1 MHRRIA
7 FIAAVMAA
15 IAVSSAGGSSIAVA
29 AELPVSTKAILKE
42 LKLPESTLDDIDE
55 ELAVPADWIEKANK
69 EGKVILSTSWDHPQF
84 VKIAKPFQERYPKI
98 KLDLL
103 EGSFN
108 TRVIKTLVSWKM
120 GSPNTDILGEFGGA
134 YGQLDELGALE
145 NIEDLPGFQSSVD
158 IGRDP
163 NGKWVG
169 MQLRYWCMAYNTN
182 LVKKEQLPKTWEDLL
197 TDPQWRG
204 GQIAIGNRPQ
214 LWILMLWGAKGPEW
228 TTNFMKEFFE
238 KVQPQL
244 RKEGMDALIGLNIAG
259 EFKAVIPA
267 AEYRVKQ
274 NLNKGA
280 PISWHCPEPMPL
292 SVSEMGIMKKAPHL
306 YAAKL
311 FVNWFVSK
319 EGQVAQFYAD
329 HSPPVHKGLQ
339 DERFAAFPEE
349 LAGKKVAERSPQL
362 EGVMPPVLDVWNPLW
377 EKYSGNTAAGPSLKP

>member
-1 MHRRIA
+1 MNRTIA
-7 FIAAVMAA
+7 FAAVMTAA
-15 IAVSSAGGSSIAVA
+15 IAASGAASSLAAA
-29 AELPVSTKAILKE
+29 AELPAATKAILKE
-42 LKLPESTLDDIDE
+42 IKMPETMLDGIDE
-55 ELAVPADWIEKANK
+55 ELAVPADWLEKANK
-69 EGKVILSTSWDHPQF
+69 EGKVIVSSSWDNPQF
-84 VKIAKPFQERYPKI
+84 VKIVKPFQERYPKI
-98 KLDLL
+98 KLELL

-108 TRVIKTLVSWKM
+108 TRVIKTLVSWKL

-134 YGQLDELGALE
+134 YSQLDDLGALE
-145 NIEDLPGFQSSVD
+145 DLTDLPGFQSSVD

-169 MQLRYWCMAYNTN
+169 MQLRYWCMSYNTN
-182 LVKKEQLPKTWEDLL
+182 LVKKDELPKTWDDLL
-197 TDPQWRG
+197 TDARWQG

-228 TTNFMKEFFE
+228 TTNYMKSFFE

-244 RKEGMDALIGLNIAG
+244 RKEGMDALVGLNIAG

-274 NLNKGA
+274 NLIKGA

-292 SVSEMGIMKKAPHL
+292 SVSEMGILKGSPHL
-306 YAAKL
+306 YAAKM

-339 DERFAAFPEE
+339 DDRFVAFPEE
-349 LAGKKVAERSPQL
+349 LAGKQIAERSPQL
-362 EGVMPPVLDVWNPLW
+362 EGVMGPVLEVWNPLW
-377 EKYSGNTAAGPSLKP
+377 EKYSGNAGAGGPKP